1 MDKII
6 SITENKDML
15 DKINNKISIINKTST
30 MLVKI
35 KAKLKKKYKL
45 ISELMFELQDDIYIL
60 VTHG

>member
-35 KAKLKKKYKL
+35 K
-45 ISELMFELQDDIYIL
+45 QN
-60 VTHG
+60 